1 MEFKSLETNQFY
13 FLKLRKI
20 NKKPFKMPWKE
31 AKISYHRGCI
41 PPQSSRCH
49 GNKLWMYNLTMKRN
63 HS

>member
-20 NKKPFKMPWKE
+20 NKKPLKMPWKE
-31 AKISYHRGCI
+31 AKISCQKGCI

-49 GNKLWMYNLTMKRN
+49 GKK
-63 HS
+63 